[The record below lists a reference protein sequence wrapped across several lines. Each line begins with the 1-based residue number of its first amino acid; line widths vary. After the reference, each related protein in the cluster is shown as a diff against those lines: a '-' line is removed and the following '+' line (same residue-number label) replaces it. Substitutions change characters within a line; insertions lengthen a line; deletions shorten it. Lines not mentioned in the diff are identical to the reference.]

1 MRAKKVLRRAMD
13 EHDDLISS
21 GHNIDLMKITIQSK
35 PFQPDLV
42 RPSVEIQTMTKLRQ
56 EFLTIENFAAEHE
69 DENLYSRDFTKQE
82 DSSTSIEGMASVQN
96 QALVNRVMATG
107 MEEKRHLLCQGRS
120 MMAPHLHC
128 LVLHHMD
135 PYLRLGPFKLEIAS
149 VEPFIGVL
157 RGVYSSSQTLEV
169 REVMMGFTNFAE
181 IYKRVLEE
189 G

>member
-1 MRAKKVLRRAMD
+1 MRAKKALRRAMD

-42 RPSVEIQTMTKLRQ
+42 RPSVEIQTMTKIRQ
-56 EFLTIENFAAEHE
+56 EFLMIENFAAEHE
-69 DENLYSRDFTKQE
+69 DENLYSRDFTKE
-82 DSSTSIEGMASVQN
+82 ESSSSIEGMASVQN

-107 MEEKRHLLCQGRS
+107 MEEKRHVLCQGRS

-128 LVLHHMD
+128 LALHHMN

-157 RGVYSSSQTLEV
+157 RGVYSRSQTLEV
-169 REVMMGFTNFAE
+169 REVTMGFPNFAE
-181 IYKRVLEE
+181 IYERVPEE

>member
-1 MRAKKVLRRAMD
+1 MD

-21 GHNIDLMKITIQSK
+21 GRNIDLMKITIQPK

-42 RPSVEIQTMTKLRQ
+42 RPSVEIQTMTKLYQ
-56 EFLTIENFAAEHE
+56 EFLMIENFAAEHE
-69 DENLYSRDFTKQE
+69 DENLYSRDFTKE
-82 DSSTSIEGMASVQN
+82 DSNSSMEGMASVQN
-96 QALVNRVMATG
+96 QALVNRVLATG
-107 MEEKRHLLCQGRS
+107 MQEKRHLLCQGRS
-120 MMAPHLHC
+120 LMASSLHC
-128 LVLHHMD
+128 LALHHMD

-169 REVMMGFTNFAE
+169 REVIMGFPNE
-181 IYKRVLEE
+181 VDIYKRVPVE

>member
-1 MRAKKVLRRAMD
+1 MD

-21 GHNIDLMKITIQSK
+21 GRNIDLMKITIQPK

-42 RPSVEIQTMTKLRQ
+42 RPSVEIQTMTKVWQ
-56 EFLTIENFAAEHE
+56 EFLMIENFAAEHE
-69 DENLYSRDFTKQE
+69 DENLYSRDFTKE
-82 DSSTSIEGMASVQN
+82 ESSSSIEGMASVQN

-107 MEEKRHLLCQGRS
+107 MQEKRHLLCQGRS

-128 LVLHHMD
+128 LTLHHMD
-135 PYLRLGPFKLEIAS
+135 PYLRLGPFKLEIVSA
-149 VEPFIGVL
+149 EPFIGVL

-169 REVMMGFTNFAE
+169 REVRMRFPNLAE
-181 IYKRVLEE
+181 INERGPEE